1 MAKSRYEYVKQFELS
16 DEALPG
22 TWMVVRIDGRGFHG
36 FTDMHNFDKPNDLKA
51 IGLMNKA
58 AIEVVKNIR
67 DIIIAYGQSDE
78 YRWRQALCI
87 LAELGHINNLY
98 NTTFWAIVHS
108 GKSEQEAEEKLRG
121 TFSKD
126 KHEILYTEFN
136 INYNALAPVYRKG
149 SVIIRQETE
158 VKSISP
164 KTGEEV
170 VRLKRL
176 PVVIHDDIIGDQFW
190 KHHPELLASSSE

>member
-36 FTDMHNFDKPNDLKA
+36 YVKLAALPCMSTEYSHYRLRFTDMHNFDKPNDLKA

-78 YRWRQALCI
+78 YRWVRS
-87 LAELGHINNLY
+87 NMS
-98 NTTFWAIVHS
+98 TMPF
-108 GKSEQEAEEKLRG
+108 
-121 TFSKD
+121 
-126 KHEILYTEFN
+126 
-136 INYNALAPVYRKG
+136 PV
-149 SVIIRQETE
+149 IT
-158 VKSISP
+158 
-164 KTGEEV
+164 
-170 VRLKRL
+170 
-176 PVVIHDDIIGDQFW
+176 
-190 KHHPELLASSSE
+190 